1 MFYHTVHDII
11 AIAASNNVSE
21 EGIITGAGLSWTDG
35 LEMVLAIVM
44 AVIALYIL
52 RAAYNEEMLA
62 LWNRKWKNGEVETS
76 EQNEV

>member
-1 MFYHTVHDII
+1 MQRSII

-21 EGIITGAGLSWTDG
+21 EGIITGAELSWTNG
-35 LEMVLAIVM
+35 LELVLAIVM

-52 RAAYNEEMLA
+52 RAAYNEEMRA
-62 LWNRKWKNGEVETS
+62 LWNRKWKNGEVETP